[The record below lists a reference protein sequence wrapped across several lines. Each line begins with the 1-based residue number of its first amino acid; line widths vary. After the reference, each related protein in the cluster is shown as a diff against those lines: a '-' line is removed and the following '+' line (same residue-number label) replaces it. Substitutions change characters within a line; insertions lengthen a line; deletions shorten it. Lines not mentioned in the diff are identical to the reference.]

1 MIASMD
7 INITKAGRSKLQD
20 INLDNIPFGHFFSD
34 HMLEADYEGGEWKNI
49 EIKPYQPFLLSPSAA
64 VFHYGQ
70 AIFEGIKA
78 YKDQNGEAFIFR
90 PHDNYK
96 RFNISAQRMQMP
108 SVPEEL
114 FMEGMRKLIDIDRNW
129 IPQKHDYSLYI
140 RPVMFSSDEVI
151 GVRPS
156 DNYKFFIILSPTGP
170 YYSAPMRIYVEEKY
184 VRAVEGGVGFAKAAG
199 NYAAAMYATAQA
211 KKQGYDQVLW
221 TDAFEHNYVQECGT
235 MNIFFIIG
243 DKALTPD
250 LSSGTILDGVTRQ
263 STMTLLA
270 DMGYRVE
277 ERQIRIHEIIDAYK
291 AGINVEAFG
300 TGTAATISLIKELK
314 YKDLVMNFDVE
325 KWKAGPTIKTWM
337 TEIREGLRED
347 KYHWMWKI

>member
-7 INITKAGRSKLQD
+7 INITKAERSKLQD
-20 INLDNIPFGHFFSD
+20 LNLDNIPFGHYFTD
-34 HMLEADYEGGEWKNI
+34 HMLEADFEAGEWKNI

-64 VFHYGQ
+64 VFNYGQ

-78 YKDQNGEAFIFR
+78 YKNQNGEAFIFR
-90 PHDNYK
+90 PYDNFK

-108 SVPEEL
+108 TVPEEL
-114 FMEGMRKLIDIDRNW
+114 FIEGMRKLIELDKNW

-140 RPVMFSSDEVI
+140 RPVMFSSDEII

-170 YYSAPMRIYVEEKY
+170 YYTAPMRIYVEEKY
-184 VRAVEGGVGFAKAAG
+184 VRAVEGGVGYAKAAG

-263 STMTLLA
+263 SVMTLLT
-270 DMGYRVE
+270 DLGYKVE
-277 ERQIRIHEIIDAYK
+277 ERPISIHEVIDAYK
-291 AGINVEAFG
+291 AGIHVEAFG

-314 YKDLVMNFDVE
+314 YKDFVMNFDVT

-347 KYHWMWKI
+347 KYNWMWKI

>member
-1 MIASMD
+1 
-7 INITKAGRSKLQD
+7 
-20 INLDNIPFGHFFSD
+20 
-34 HMLEADYEGGEWKNI
+34 
-49 EIKPYQPFLLSPSAA
+49 

-78 YKDQNGEAFIFR
+78 YKNQNGESFIFR
-90 PHDNYK
+90 PYDNFK

-108 SVPEEL
+108 NVPEEL
-114 FMEGMRKLIDIDRNW
+114 FMEGMRKLVDIDRNW

-140 RPVMFSSDEVI
+140 RPVMFSSDEII

-184 VRAVEGGVGFAKAAG
+184 VRAVEGGVGYAKAAG

-243 DKALTPD
+243 NKALTPD

-270 DMGYRVE
+270 DMDYKVE
-277 ERQIRIHEIIDAYK
+277 ERPISIHEIIDAYK
-291 AGINVEAFG
+291 AGMNVEAFG

-314 YKDLVMNFDVE
+314 YKDLVMHFDVE
-325 KWKAGPTIKTWM
+325 KWKAAPAVKTAM

-347 KYHWMWKI
+347 KYNWMWKV